1 VAVVVTIVVYV
12 MDLVI
17 GTARAVIWSAK
28 PINKG
33 ESSNMASAIERFTT
47 IRSFVVPHLRALV
60 NTDGAPLEFMT
71 RLLRTFALPLD
82 TI

>member
-1 VAVVVTIVVYV
+1 MAVVVTIVVYV

-33 ESSNMASAIERFTT
+33 ESSNMASAIELSL
-47 IRSFVVPHLRALV
+47 IH
-60 NTDGAPLEFMT
+60 
-71 RLLRTFALPLD
+71 
-82 TI
+82 I